1 MGETKLAMTS
11 TEDRQLRNI
20 SPYFFVEDVV
30 RAAEYYRD
38 RLGFGFD
45 RYWGE
50 PPCFVMVRRDRVQ
63 LMLRSGAFGGRPQ
76 PNRRFD
82 PDSWDAY
89 IYVQDADALHAEFV
103 SRGAE
108 IVRPPEDQEYQCR
121 DFEVRDR
128 DGYVL
133 CFGQDIGGRKP

>member
-1 MGETKLAMTS
+1 M
-11 TEDRQLRNI
+11 LRNI
-20 SPYFFVEDVV
+20 SPYFFVADIV

-38 RLGFGFD
+38 RLGFD

-63 LMLRSGAFGGRPQ
+63 FMLRSGAFGGRPQ
-76 PNRRFD
+76 PNRRLD

-103 SRGAE
+103 ARGAE
-108 IVRPPEDQEYQCR
+108 IVRPPEDQPYECR
-121 DFEVRDR
+121 DFEARDL

-133 CFGQDIGGRKP
+133 CFGQDISKPREA